1 LHSRRMAALLCD
13 ELVCLVLSHLESADC
28 AQASATCRTWRRSK
42 PQLLS
47 RCGAPCRVVV
57 TRRHKVNVDVACP
70 HCLNRVD
77 TMPVLTRGW
86 AAFACGNARCGVCCV
101 AAIGSVDVKLD
112 GLAAM
117 TTLTCS
123 DGTCCAEFEAP
134 LFSTKVHF
142 LESNL
147 CQKAKA
153 DLRARK
159 AQLAA
164 HAVQYPHIHDIR
176 KLMRVTLPGRV
187 RTVKM

>member
-1 LHSRRMAALLCD
+1 MAALLCD
-13 ELVCLVLSHLESADC
+13 ELVTLILLELERADR
-28 AQASATCRTWRRSK
+28 AQASAVCHSWRRAT

-57 TRRHKVNVDVACP
+57 TGRHKVNVDVACP

-142 LESNL
+142 LEPKL
-147 CQKAKA
+147 RRKAQA

-164 HAVQYPHIHDIR
+164 HAVQYPHVHDIR
-176 KLMRVTLPGRV
+176 KLMRLALPGRSRWV
-187 RTVKM
+187 V